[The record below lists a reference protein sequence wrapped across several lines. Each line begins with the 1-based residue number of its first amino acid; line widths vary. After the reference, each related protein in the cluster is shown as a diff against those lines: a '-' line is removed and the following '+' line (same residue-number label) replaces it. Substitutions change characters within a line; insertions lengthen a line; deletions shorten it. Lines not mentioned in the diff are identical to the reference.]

1 MFSGG
6 EFAYYY
12 VFLPLRFSLS
22 LSLPTGNNNNN
33 NHNNNNLV
41 EREREKKGK
50 KIQYTILYISIHVHD
65 VGRINV
71 EKITPHRSPSHVQVS
86 FLIFSRK
93 KVFFFSF
100 LFYDPHQFLFTSF
113 FFFLTFVPLSCCSVV
128 FQLYT
133 HMGQAKKEK
142 EMRGKQVH
150 VSSIQRRTYT
160 CRMQL

>member
-71 EKITPHRSPSHVQVS
+71 EKITPHRYPSHVQVY
-86 FLIFSRK
+86 FLIF
-93 KVFFFSF
+93 FFLLILRPSPISF
-100 LFYDPHQFLFTSF
+100 HK
-113 FFFLTFVPLSCCSVV
+113 FFFLSYFCASVV
-128 FQLYT
+128 LFCCVSVVYT
-133 HMGQAKKEK
+133 HGPSQKRERN
-142 EMRGKQVH
+142 EG
-150 VSSIQRRTYT
+150 
-160 CRMQL
+160 